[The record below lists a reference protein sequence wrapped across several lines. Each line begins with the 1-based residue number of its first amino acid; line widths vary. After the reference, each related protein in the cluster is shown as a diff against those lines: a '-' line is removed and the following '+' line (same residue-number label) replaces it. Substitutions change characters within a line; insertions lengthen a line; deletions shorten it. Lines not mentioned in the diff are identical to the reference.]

1 MLMERRC
8 KRVPSYR
15 KTENRLYHAFKQ
27 YQTIALLRH
36 KSQRNKSQRHQSLS
50 QPCQEFLKLSYGKR
64 VTFCISRK
72 GSLTVEAALVLPLFF
87 FAVLTLLNLMEV
99 CRLQGMVNMSLQ
111 ESAETLGTYGYV
123 LAGEEEGAEM
133 VLGTGACM
141 MYAQS
146 QMPEEV
152 REHGS
157 ISLLRSRYEDHTV
170 KLQADYKMKIGY
182 LFFRPE
188 VKVTCRASVRA
199 WEGDTDQER
208 QAGNYEEMVFVTEHG
223 QVYHIS
229 SACRHLS
236 VKISAGSKGK
246 ISSMRNESGERYHAC
261 EKCVG
266 GGAVNDLLYVTSS
279 GNRYHNSSE
288 CSGLKRSVRLV
299 KHSEV
304 AGYPVCSTCQSMEK
318 KGVGE

>member
-1 MLMERRC
+1 M
-8 KRVPSYR
+8 
-15 KTENRLYHAFKQ
+15 
-27 YQTIALLRH
+27 
-36 KSQRNKSQRHQSLS
+36 
-50 QPCQEFLKLSYGKR
+50 
-64 VTFCISRK
+64 
-72 GSLTVEAALVLPLFF
+72 
-87 FAVLTLLNLMEV
+87 
-99 CRLQGMVNMSLQ
+99 
-111 ESAETLGTYGYV
+111 
-123 LAGEEEGAEM
+123 
-133 VLGTGACM
+133 
-141 MYAQS
+141 
-146 QMPEEV
+146 
-152 REHGS
+152 
-157 ISLLRSRYEDHTV
+157 
-170 KLQADYKMKIGY
+170 KLQAEYKMKTGY

-229 SACRHLS
+229 SACRHLI

>member
-1 MLMERRC
+1 MHLAERKPDGR
-8 KRVPSYR
+8 
-15 KTENRLYHAFKQ
+15 
-27 YQTIALLRH
+27 
-36 KSQRNKSQRHQSLS
+36 
-50 QPCQEFLKLSYGKR
+50 
-64 VTFCISRK
+64 
-72 GSLTVEAALVLPLFF
+72 GSAGSPFIL
-87 FAVLTLLNLMEV
+87 
-99 CRLQGMVNMSLQ
+99 VNMSLQ
-111 ESAETLGTYGYV
+111 ESVETLGTYGYV
-123 LAGEEEGAEM
+123 LPGEEEGAEM

-146 QMPEEV
+146 QLPEEV

-170 KLQADYKMKIGY
+170 KLQAEYKMKTGY

-223 QVYHIS
+223 QVYHTS

-318 KGVGE
+318 KGAGE